1 MSRRNGDRS
10 RFNRLR
16 KQKLHRRTV
25 SSAIVSGSET
35 ASPKAAVA
43 VAAAPKAA
51 KKTKKA

>member
-25 SSAIVSGSET
+25 SSAIVGGSEKG
-35 ASPKAAVA
+35 APKASTA

-51 KKTKKA
+51 KKAKKA

>member
-25 SSAIVSGSET
+25 SSAIASAPGSEST
-35 ASPKAAVA
+35 R
-43 VAAAPKAA
+43 AAALKSAA
-51 KKTKKA
+51 KAKK

>member
-16 KQKLHRRTV
+16 KQKIHRRTV

-35 ASPKAAVA
+35 AAVA
-43 VAAAPKAA
+43 VIAAPKAA